1 MIEVRINIEYKG
13 QAISLSQMFGRAK
26 DVKSLWESAKV
37 IDGMVVEM
45 LKRAENYLSG
55 VFVGLILFVLG
66 LVNIVPI
73 FYITS
78 FVLLF
83 YLPIIFYNFIDRK
96 KYFKIYVT

>member
-55 VFVGLILFVLG
+55 VFDEELDLFVTLE
-66 LVNIVPI
+66 
-73 FYITS
+73 
-78 FVLLF
+78 
-83 YLPIIFYNFIDRK
+83 YLPDGSVALEILNNIIKGEI
-96 KYFKIYVT
+96 IGSGSVHLLE